1 MPSENIQWFPGHMA
15 KTRRL
20 IADNLKNVD
29 LVLELRDARIPYSS
43 ANPEIAKLCG
53 GKPRLLL
60 LNKAS
65 VADPAQNR
73 LWQNHLTGENTRCIL
88 TDCVGGAGLNR
99 IMPAVR
105 ELLAEKLARWE
116 AKGMTGKHL
125 RAMVVGIPNVGKSS
139 LINRLCGNKKAR
151 VEDRPGVTRD
161 KQWVTTAIGLDLLDM
176 PGILWPKFEEKR
188 VGENLA
194 LTGAIKDDILD
205 TEALGVLLCRR
216 MRILYPELFCARYKL
231 PEIPAEM
238 TDYELFLAVGRK
250 RGCLISGGEVNTER
264 TAGILLDEFRGAKI
278 GSLTL
283 DRIEKPGKEAP
294 RNAVGADD

>member
-15 KTRRL
+15 KTRRM
-20 IADNLKNVD
+20 ISENLKNVD
-29 LVLELRDARIPYSS
+29 LILELRDARIPYSS
-43 ANPEIAKLCG
+43 ANPEIARLCG
-53 GKPRLLL
+53 DKPRLVL

-65 VADPAQNR
+65 IADPAQNK
-73 LWQNHLTGENTRCIL
+73 LWQAHLSGANTRCIL
-88 TDCVGGAGLNR
+88 TDCVGGVGLSR
-99 IMPAVR
+99 IMPEVR
-105 ELLAEKLARWE
+105 GLLAEKLARWE
-116 AKGMTGKHL
+116 DKGMTGKHL

-161 KQWVTTAIGLDLLDM
+161 KQWVTTTIGLDLLDM

-216 MRILYPELFCARYKL
+216 MRVLYPELFYARYRL
-231 PEIPAEM
+231 TGIPTEM
-238 TDYELFLAVGRK
+238 TDYELFEAVGRR

-264 TAGILLDEFRGAKI
+264 TANLLLDEFRGAKI
-278 GSLTL
+278 GNLTL
-283 DRIEKPGKEAP
+283 DRIEKPGKERTDAAGT
-294 RNAVGADD
+294 ND

>member
-20 IADNLKNVD
+20 ISENLKNVD
-29 LVLELRDARIPYSS
+29 LILELRDARIPYSS
-43 ANPEIAKLCG
+43 ANPEIARLCG
-53 GKPRLLL
+53 DKPRLVL

-65 VADPAQNR
+65 IADPEQNK
-73 LWQNHLTGENTRCIL
+73 LWQAHLSGANTRCIL

-99 IMPAVR
+99 IMPEVR
-105 ELLAEKLARWE
+105 TLLAKKLARWE
-116 AKGMTGKHL
+116 GKGMTGKHL

-216 MRILYPELFCARYKL
+216 MRVLYPGLFCTRYKL
-231 PEIPAEM
+231 AEIPDKM
-238 TDYELFLAVGRK
+238 TDYELFEAVGRR
-250 RGCLISGGEVNTER
+250 RGCLIAGGEVNTER
-264 TAGILLDEFRGAKI
+264 TANLLLDEFRGAKI
-278 GSLTL
+278 GNLTL
-283 DRIEKPGKEAP
+283 DRIEKPGKERTDAAGT
-294 RNAVGADD
+294 ND

>member
-20 IADNLKNVD
+20 ISENLTNVD

-43 ANPEIAKLCG
+43 ENPEIAKLCG
-53 GKPRLLL
+53 DKPRLLL

-65 VADPAQNR
+65 LADPSQNSVWQAQ
-73 LWQNHLTGENTRCIL
+73 LCGEHTRCIL
-88 TDCVGGAGLNR
+88 TDCTSGAGLNR
-99 IMPAVR
+99 IPAAVR
-105 ELLAEKLARWE
+105 ELCAEKIARWE
-116 AKGMTGKHL
+116 SRGMRGKHL

-161 KQWVTTAIGLDLLDM
+161 KQWVTTTLGLDLLDM

-205 TEALGVLLCRR
+205 TEALGILLCRR
-216 MRILYPELFCARYKL
+216 MRILYPALFCERYKL
-231 PEIPAEM
+231 PEIPESM
-238 TDYELFLAVGRK
+238 TDYELFLEVGRR

-264 TAGILLDEFRGAKI
+264 TANILLDEFRGAKI
-278 GSLTL
+278 GKITL
-283 DRIEKPGKEAP
+283 DRIEKPTKE
-294 RNAVGADD
+294 NGYGTGTNH

>member
-15 KTRRL
+15 KTRRM
-20 IADNLKNVD
+20 ISENLKNVD
-29 LVLELRDARIPYSS
+29 LILELRDARIPYSS
-43 ANPEIAKLCG
+43 ANPEIARLCG
-53 GKPRLLL
+53 NKPRLVL

-65 VADPAQNR
+65 IADPTQNK
-73 LWQNHLTGENTRCIL
+73 LWQAHLSGANARCIL
-88 TDCVGGAGLNR
+88 TDCVGGVGLSR
-99 IMPAVR
+99 IMPEVR
-105 ELLAEKLARWE
+105 GLLAEKLARWE
-116 AKGMTGKHL
+116 DKGMTGKHL

-161 KQWVTTAIGLDLLDM
+161 KQWVTTTIGLDLLDM

-216 MRILYPELFCARYKL
+216 MRVLYPELFCARYRL
-231 PEIPAEM
+231 TGIPAEM
-238 TDYELFLAVGRK
+238 TDYELFEAVGRR

-264 TAGILLDEFRGAKI
+264 TANLLLDEFRGAKI
-278 GSLTL
+278 GNLTL
-283 DRIEKPGKEAP
+283 DRIEKPGKERTDAAGT
-294 RNAVGADD
+294 ND